1 MREMK
6 STKSPK
12 KVLERPPY
20 FQLYDPRLW
29 PILEQTLVIVRRRDF
44 SHASPFSYRYV
55 NQELA
60 PFTSEQ
66 GRVLYEGA
74 VESALAVQLFEL
86 GECPSRSMREIIRAC
101 VGLQARDV
109 YHLEYGVPKRIKAV
123 RHDVRALVKL
133 IKAAISETSQRF
145 PHLMLTSCD
154 VLDTA
159 DAARMRDAIISV
171 IIPLLKKLLRHFIR
185 IARLYAD
192 TVQAGRTHLQLASPI
207 TFGDAIDEYVCRL
220 AGEIAKL
227 EKEVGKLVGKTSG
240 PVGTY
245 GPSSLILKSPM
256 RFERELLA
264 RLGLKAGRYSHQKT
278 MPEPMADVYHRLTTI
293 MGIFGDLADSLRRLQ
308 ATEISEVAQAKA
320 LQGRSSIMAHKNNP
334 IALENVKS
342 MNKAEMGRMIGVY
355 LDLISEHQRD
365 LTNSASGRFH
375 VEILEFVCTAAKTL
389 NRIMATLVVDESQ
402 MLKNLELKGDLI
414 ISDPLNT
421 LLTYYGHPSA
431 YAYVADVCDKAAE
444 SDAKVYDLLMADE
457 AVAPLIAKMTPK
469 QLRVLRQPRRY
480 IGLASWRTKRNAD
493 YWENRFKLAA

>member
-1 MREMK
+1 MS
-6 STKSPK
+6 STKTRK
-12 KVLERPPY
+12 RVTEVPPH
-20 FQLYDPRLW
+20 FQFYDPRLW
-29 PILEQTLVIVRRRDF
+29 SILEQTMLIVRRRDF
-44 SHASPFSYRYV
+44 SQASPFSYRYV

-60 PFTSEQ
+60 PFTSEK

-74 VESALAVQLFEL
+74 VEAALAIQLFEL
-86 GECPSRSMREIIRAC
+86 GECPSRSMQEIIQAC
-101 VGLQARDV
+101 VGLRARDV
-109 YHLEYGVPKRIKAV
+109 YRLEYGVPRRIKAV
-123 RHDVRALVKL
+123 RHDVRALVML
-133 IKAAISETSQRF
+133 IKSAISETSQRY

-159 DAARMRDAIISV
+159 DAARMRDAIITV

-185 IARLYAD
+185 IARQYAD

-227 EKEVGKLVGKTSG
+227 EREVGMLVGKISG

-245 GPSSLILKSPM
+245 GPSSLIMNNPM
-256 RFERELLA
+256 RFEKQLLGH
-264 RLGLKAGRYSHQKT
+264 LGLKPGRYSHQKN
-278 MPEPMADVYHRLTTI
+278 MPEPMADVYHRLTMI

-334 IALENVKS
+334 IAVENVKS
-342 MNKAEMGRMIGVY
+342 MNKAELGRMIGVY
-355 LDLISEHQRD
+355 LDLITEHQRD

-375 VEILEFVCTAAKTL
+375 FEILEFVCTAAKTL

-421 LLTYYGHPSA
+421 LLTYYGYPSA
-431 YAYVADVCDKAAE
+431 YAYVADVCDSAAE
-444 SDAKVYDLLMADE
+444 SGAKVYDLLMADE
-457 AVAPLIAKMTPK
+457 SVAPFVAKMTPK
-469 QLRVLRQPRRY
+469 QLRVLRQPRLY

-493 YWENRFKLAA
+493 HWENRLQLAA